1 MNQEWSEKNKTMQ
14 KLLSPKAT
22 FSEGIE
28 DVLRISQ
35 ALEK

>member
-1 MNQEWSEKNKTMQ
+1 MNRDWSEKKKSMQ

-28 DVLRISQ
+28 AMLRIAK